1 MGIKLINRRAFL
13 QQSGVIAAGMM
24 IAPSLAFT
32 PHKQAGIQ
40 LYTLGDLGKDVKGGM
55 QKVAKAGYQLV
66 ETSGYTEAGKFWG
79 MDAATFK
86 GVLKANGLQSPSGLY
101 GIDLKGNFE
110 DLKHFIE
117 AANIVG
123 QQYLVMPWLF
133 EEWRKS
139 ADDYKIIA
147 QKLNEAGE
155 LTRKAGI
162 QMAYHNH
169 DFEFK
174 DFDRQTGYDILLKE
188 TDPQLVKMEMDIYW
202 IVRGGGDPVTL
213 FKKYPGRFAL
223 WHVKDMD
230 KKDSKLNTE
239 VGTGSIDFK
248 KIFAHAKLAGM
259 DYAFVEQENFKMD
272 PYQSIAQSAAYLKHT
287 LLK

>member
-1 MGIKLINRRAFL
+1 MINRRTFL
-13 QQSGVIAAGMM
+13 QQVGILGAGLIVSPAM
-24 IAPSLAFT
+24 ALPQRR
-32 PHKQAGIQ
+32 QAGIQ

-55 QKVAKAGYQLV
+55 QRVAAAGYQLV
-66 ETSGYTEAGKFWG
+66 ETSGYTDAGKFWG
-79 MDAATFK
+79 LDASSFK
-86 GVLKANGLQSPSGLY
+86 QVLMANGLTSPSGLY

-117 AANIVG
+117 AAATVE
-123 QQYLVMPWLF
+123 QRYLVMPWLF
-133 EEWRKS
+133 EEWRKT
-139 ADDYKIIA
+139 ADDYKWVA

-155 LTRKAGI
+155 LTQKAGI

-174 DFDRQTGYDILLKE
+174 DFGGKTGYDILLQE
-188 TDPQLVKMEMDIYW
+188 TDPKLVKMEMDIYW
-202 IVRGGGDPVTL
+202 VVRGGADPVAM

-230 KKDSKLNTE
+230 KANPKLNTE
-239 VGTGSIDFK
+239 IGTGSINFK
-248 KIFAHAKLAGM
+248 KIFANAKQAGL

-272 PYQSIAQSAAYLKHT
+272 PYRSIAQSAVYLKQA